1 MKPDAIATALRYGL
15 LSALAALVLLP
26 FLGIVLASLH
36 PAGGQVPGF
45 SLPERWSWENFR
57 LAWETGG
64 FDRLMWSGTVIA
76 LFVVPLTVCFATLA
90 GYALSILGVWGGR
103 ALSLAFVLGLTLPVE
118 LLVIALYFNL
128 REVGMTN
135 TYTGVILAEVALFLP
150 FGVYWMQSHFAS
162 MPRELVEAARVDGA
176 RDLTVLARVLL
187 PVSWP
192 AITTLAV
199 LVFMW
204 SWNQFLLVLV
214 MIQDP
219 ALRTAPTGLGL
230 FVGQY
235 GTDIPLLSAATLLV
249 IAPIVVVY
257 LVFQRSFV
265 NGLTQG
271 AVKG

>member
-1 MKPDAIATALRYGL
+1 MSTALRYGL
-15 LSALAALVLLP
+15 LSTLAAMVLLP
-26 FLGIVLASLH
+26 FLGIALAALH
-36 PAGGQVPGF
+36 PAGGQVGAF
-45 SLPERWSWENFR
+45 ALPEEWSWGNFA
-57 LAWETGG
+57 LAWEAGNFG
-64 FDRLMWSGTVIA
+64 RLMWSSVVIA
-76 LFVVPLTVCFATLA
+76 VFVVPLTVCFATMA

-103 ALSLAFVLGLTLPVE
+103 ALSLGFVLGLTLPVE

-128 REVGMTN
+128 REVGLTN
-135 TYTGVILAEVALFLP
+135 SFTGVILAEIALFLP

-162 MPRELVEAARVDGA
+162 VPRELVEAARVDGA
-176 RDLTVLARVLL
+176 RDGTVLARVLL

-214 MIQDP
+214 MMQDP
-219 ALRTAPTGLGL
+219 AMRTAPTGLGL
-230 FVGQY
+230 FVGRY
-235 GTDIPLLSAATLLV
+235 GTDIPLLSAASLIV

-271 AVKG
+271 AVKA